1 MRKPYFLPVLLPVLM
16 VVFLSCKKESVT
28 TLAPAAPGETIAVK
42 IAPNQSYMLS
52 LPEANNVSIS
62 RQAAHFSVSEALVN
76 AENGSPTYRYIP
88 AADFTGNDEIVLIS
102 SKTMINYSA
111 SGNGA
116 CGSGSSDSK
125 TSSTNLITLKITV
138 AN

>member
-1 MRKPYFLPVLLPVLM
+1 MRKLYFLPMLLPVLM
-16 VVFLSCKKESVT
+16 VVFLSCKKESVQG
-28 TLAPAAPGETIAVK
+28 LAPAAPDETIAVK
-42 IAPNQSYMLS
+42 IAPNQSYILN
-52 LPEANNVSIS
+52 LPESNNVSIS

-76 AENGSPTYRYIP
+76 AENGIPSYRYIP
-88 AADFTGNDEIVLIS
+88 ATDFTGNDEVSLIS
-102 SKTMINYSA
+102 SKTSINYST
-111 SGNGA
+111 SGSAA